1 LPFTVA
7 HPAAILPLRK
17 RLIFSALVMGAIAPD
32 LHYFVGLGSDARPSH
47 SLPGAFTISLP
58 SALVALWLFHRVLK
72 LPLISLAPESHQQ
85 RLARFASP
93 FRFGPPRQF
102 GLILISL
109 LAGIFS
115 HLFWDSF
122 THGSGFMVR
131 HVALLRIMPFE
142 AYGSFRP
149 VYNLLQHL
157 STVIGTGVLAVAYY
171 RWSVHAAKGP
181 VPEALQLSPR
191 LKLFVISAIGSGA
204 SGLALAYAYA
214 DHSSRFSSFLVNGA
228 ISFTS
233 LAVLGLLGFSIFWHH
248 AISSAPSTSQP

>member
-1 LPFTVA
+1 
-7 HPAAILPLRK
+7 
-17 RLIFSALVMGAIAPD
+17 MGAIAPD

-47 SLPGAFTISLP
+47 SLHGAFTICLP
-58 SALVALWLFHRVLK
+58 SALVALWLFHRLLK
-72 LPLISLAPESHQQ
+72 LPLISLAPEWHQQ
-85 RLARFASP
+85 RLVRFASP

-122 THGSGFMVR
+122 THGYGFMVR
-131 HVALLRIMPFE
+131 HVALLRVMPFE

-157 STVIGTGVLAVAYY
+157 STLVGTAVLSIAYY
-171 RWSVHAAKGP
+171 RWAVHASAGP
-181 VPEALQLSPR
+181 VPAALQLSPR
-191 LKLFVISAIGSGA
+191 LKSLVIAVIGSGA
-204 SGLALAYAYA
+204 SALALAYAYA
-214 DHSSRFSSFLVNGA
+214 DHSHRFSTFLVDGA

-233 LAVLGLLGFSIFWHH
+233 LAVLGLLGFSIFWHRG
-248 AISSAPSTSQP
+248 IRQSSSTA